1 MIGER
6 LPAYADIIVNI
17 SASSLDRTF
26 TYRIPEELEGKIR
39 PGVRVDIPF
48 GTKKISGYVVNL
60 SDKALIP
67 EEKILPIEGLS
78 EKSVPI
84 EDRMMALAAWM
95 KDRYGCT
102 MNQALS
108 TVLPAKKTVKK
119 GRTKVASPALEEIGT
134 ASPVSLNAA
143 QQRVKSVIME
153 EQAGENRP
161 VLLFGI
167 TGSGKTEVY
176 MSVMEEVMAK
186 GKQVILLIPEI
197 ALTYQNLR
205 RFYRRFGDRVGLIH
219 SRQSEGEKYDTIE
232 KARKGRL
239 DLIIG
244 PRSALF
250 APFPKLGLIVIDEEH
265 EESYR
270 SEKAPRYHSVEVAEK
285 LCSLCGA
292 SLILGSAT
300 PSLESFYKAKHG
312 LYRLAELKE
321 RAVPDSVL
329 PGVTTVD
336 LRKELAAGNRSIF
349 SRVLR
354 EKMEERLARKE
365 QIMLFLNRRGLAG
378 FVSCRS
384 CGKPLVCPH
393 CDVSLTLHRGNRLKC
408 HYCGYEIPRPDRCP
422 SCGSPY
428 VAAFGTGTQKVE
440 TLVQAEFPNARVL
453 RMDADT
459 TKGKEGHSR
468 ILSVFSHEGA
478 DILIGTQMIV
488 KGPDFHQVSLVGI
501 LAADL
506 SLYSSDYRSAE
517 QTFELLTQAAGR
529 AGRAS
534 IPGEVVIQTYMPEHY
549 AVVCAAAQDYESFY
563 REEIARREL
572 LHYPPAG
579 GMLSVL
585 VTGSDEAETAA
596 FAAELAKKA
605 EDCLPESGA
614 AVIGP
619 APHYRSKVQ
628 DIFRQVLFVKHED
641 RRSLLRIQYALEKTA
656 GARAQFDLF

>member
-1 MIGER
+1 MPI
-6 LPAYADIIVNI
+6 YADVIVNI
-17 SASSLDRTF
+17 SASDLDRTF
-26 TYRIPEELEGKIR
+26 TYLVPEELQETIR

-48 GTKKISGYVVNL
+48 GKKKISGYVVGL
-60 SDKALIP
+60 SPKASIP

-78 EKSVPI
+78 AKGVPV
-84 EDRMMALAAWM
+84 EDRMMELAAWM
-95 KDRYGCT
+95 RMRYGCT

-108 TVLPAKKTVKK
+108 TVLPAKKAVKK
-119 GRTKVASPALEEIGT
+119 GKTKVRSSALEELEILP
-134 ASPVSLNAA
+134 PVPLNEA
-143 QQRVKSVIME
+143 QLSVRDAILA
-153 EQAGENRP
+153 EQADENRP

-176 MSVMEEVMAK
+176 MSVMEEFIAR

-205 RFYRRFGDRVGLIH
+205 RFYQRFGDRVGLIH
-219 SRQSEGEKYDTIE
+219 SRQSEGEKYETIE
-232 KARKGRL
+232 KARTGKI
-239 DLIIG
+239 DIVIG

-250 APFPKLGLIVIDEEH
+250 APFPDLGLIVIDEEQ

-270 SEKAPRYHSVEVAEK
+270 SEMSPRYHSTEVAEK
-285 LCSLCGA
+285 LCSLSGA

-300 PSLESFYKAKHG
+300 PSLESYYKAKQG
-312 LYRLAELKE
+312 QYLLLELKE
-321 RAVPDSVL
+321 RAVPDSTL
-329 PGVTTVD
+329 PRVEIVD
-336 LRKELAAGNRSIF
+336 LRSELAAGNRSIF
-349 SRVLR
+349 SRALR

-365 QIMLFLNRRGLAG
+365 QIMLFLNRRGIAG

-384 CGKPLVCPH
+384 CGQPLICPH

-422 SCGSPY
+422 RCGSPY

-440 TLVQAEFPNARVL
+440 TLVRAEFPEARVL

-488 KGPDFHQVSLVGI
+488 KGHDFPRVSLVGI

-517 QTFELLTQAAGR
+517 KTFELLTQAAGR
-529 AGRAS
+529 AGRGQ

-549 AVVCAAAQDYESFY
+549 AVVSAAAQDYEGFY
-563 REEIARREL
+563 KEEIARREL
-572 LHYPPAG
+572 LHYPPSG

-585 VTGSDEAETAA
+585 VTGTDEADTAALAASLAETAA
-596 FAAELAKKA
+596 GCLA
-605 EDCLPESGA
+605 ESGGT
-614 AVIGP
+614 VIGP
-619 APHYRSKVQ
+619 APHARSKVQ
-628 DIFRQVLFVKHED
+628 DVFRQVLFVKHED
-641 RRSLLRIQYALEKTA
+641 RRLLLRIQYTLEKQA
-656 GARAQFDLF
+656 GERAQFDLY

>member
-1 MIGER
+1 M
-6 LPAYADIIVNI
+6 PAYADIIVNI

-60 SDKALIP
+60 SDEAPIP

-95 KDRYGCT
+95 RDRYGCT

-108 TVLPAKKTVKK
+108 TVLPAKKAVKK
-119 GRTKVASPALEEIGT
+119 GRTKVASPSLEEIGT

-205 RFYRRFGDRVGLIH
+205 RFYRRFGDRVGVIH

-239 DLIIG
+239 DLVIG

-270 SEKAPRYHSVEVAEK
+270 SEMAPRYHSVEVAEK

-300 PSLESFYKAKHG
+300 PSLESYYKAKQG

-336 LRKELAAGNRSIF
+336 LREELAAGNRSIF

-354 EKMEERLARKE
+354 EKIKERLARKE

-440 TLVQAEFPNARVL
+440 NLVQAEFPNARVL

-488 KGPDFHQVSLVGI
+488 KGHDFPKVSLVGI

-549 AVVCAAAQDYESFY
+549 AVVCASAQDYESFY

-605 EDCLPESGA
+605 EESFPESGA

-641 RRSLLRIQYALEKTA
+641 RRLLLRIQYVLEKTA
-656 GARAQFDLF
+656 GERAQFDLY

>member
-1 MIGER
+1 MPI
-6 LPAYADIIVNI
+6 YADVIVNI
-17 SASSLDRTF
+17 SASGLDRSF
-26 TYRIPEELEGKIR
+26 TYRVPEEMKDQIR
-39 PGVRVDIPF
+39 PGIRVDIPF
-48 GTKKISGYVVNL
+48 GTKKISGYVIGL
-60 SDKALIP
+60 SDRASIP

-78 EKSVPI
+78 ARGVPI
-84 EDRMMALAAWM
+84 EDRMMELAAWM
-95 KDRYGCT
+95 HTRYGCT

-108 TVLPAKKTVKK
+108 TVLPAKKTVRK
-119 GRTKVASPALEEIGT
+119 GKTKVASPALEQLE
-134 ASPVSLNAA
+134 ALPPVCLN
-143 QQRVKSVIME
+143 E
-153 EQAGENRP
+153 EQEAVRKAILKEQAEKNRP

-176 MSVMEEVMAK
+176 MSVMEEVIAR

-205 RFYRRFGDRVGLIH
+205 RFYQRFGDRVGVIH
-219 SRQSEGEKYDTIE
+219 SRQSQGEKYETVS
-232 KARKGRL
+232 KAQTGKL
-239 DLIIG
+239 DLVIG

-250 APFPKLGLIVIDEEH
+250 TPFPDLGLVVIDEEH

-270 SEKAPRYHSVEVAEK
+270 SEMAPRYHSVEAAEK
-285 LCSLCGA
+285 LCSLSGA

-300 PSLESFYKAKHG
+300 PSLESYYQAKQG
-312 LYRLAELKE
+312 RYLLLELKK
-321 RAVPDSVL
+321 RAVPDSSL
-329 PGVTTVD
+329 PKVKIVD
-336 LRKELAAGNRSIF
+336 LREELAAGNRSIF
-349 SRVLR
+349 SRSLR
-354 EKMEERLARKE
+354 EKVEDRLTRKE
-365 QIMLFLNRRGLAG
+365 QIMLFLNRRGYAG

-384 CGKPLVCPH
+384 CGKPLICPH

-428 VAAFGTGTQKVE
+428 IAAFGTGTQKVE
-440 TLVQAEFPNARVL
+440 TLVQAEFPQAKVL

-488 KGPDFHQVSLVGI
+488 KGHDFPRVSLVGI

-529 AGRAS
+529 AGRGT

-549 AVVCAAAQDYESFY
+549 AVVSAAAQDYESFY

-585 VTGSDEAETAA
+585 VTGTGEAETAA
-596 FAAELAKKA
+596 LAMALAEKAAG
-605 EDCLPESGA
+605 CFPESGA

-628 DIFRQVLFVKHED
+628 DIYRQVLFVKHSD
-641 RRSLLRIQYALEKTA
+641 RRILLRIQYILEKA
-656 GARAQFDLF
+656 AEGRAQFDRY